1 MIISI
6 VLHTHSCVS
15 LQNVP
20 AVKLYLIIL
29 ESGSIPTEV
38 QCQLMDQE
46 TVSTEIEGMMEQFT
60 FTGEGLLHCLQQW
73 ASTAVKSQTSMIL
86 TINFVYISVSYI
98 LKCNFQANTYSL
110 YMQLIPF
117 RKVNCYSQEIL

>member
-1 MIISI
+1 MKHQIIISI

-20 AVKLYLIIL
+20 AVKVLLIIL

-46 TVSTEIEGMMEQFT
+46 TVYTEIEGMMEQFA

-73 ASTAVKSQTSMIL
+73 ASTAVKFQTPTIL
-86 TINFVYISVSYI
+86 TIHFVYISVSYRRCIIIFKLI
-98 LKCNFQANTYSL
+98 LIHYI
-110 YMQLIPF
+110 YMQLI
-117 RKVNCYSQEIL
+117 VHQVHG